1 MNMKKLLGLGF
12 AAAMFAS
19 QAQAAFIW
27 NVTGSDMAGIEV
39 TATYADTSTETITWA
54 SLGGNAG
61 GVSGSGWSLSVDG
74 DTIIP
79 NAATPAVGA
88 WNLISQN
95 QSLVSLFIDLGTAF
109 VFDTEFGDAS
119 ANGSGA
125 GREFIDFLGN
135 GTSWAFSGPM
145 QDELYSGLT
154 LTTISGGQTYF
165 GVDTDAVPTPATLSL
180 MGLALLGLVA
190 GTRRKKA

>member
-1 MNMKKLLGLGF
+1 MKKLLGLGF

-19 QAQAAFIW
+19 QAQAAFIL

-39 TATYADTSTETITWA
+39 TATFADTSTETITWA

-61 GVSGSGWSLSVDG
+61 GVNGTNWSLSVDG

-79 NAATPAVGA
+79 NAATPTVGA
-88 WNLISQN
+88 WNLFNQH

-125 GREFIDFLGN
+125 GRAFIDFN
-135 GTSWAFSGPM
+135 DKGTTWAFSGLV
-145 QDELYSGLT
+145 QDELYSGLM
-154 LTTISGGQTYF
+154 LTTLSNGRTYF
-165 GVDTDAVPTPATLSL
+165 GVDTDAVPAPATLSL

>member
-1 MNMKKLLGLGF
+1 M
-12 AAAMFAS
+12 
-19 QAQAAFIW
+19 
-27 NVTGSDMAGIEV
+27 
-39 TATYADTSTETITWA
+39 
-54 SLGGNAG
+54 
-61 GVSGSGWSLSVDG
+61 
-74 DTIIP
+74 
-79 NAATPAVGA
+79 GA
-88 WNLISQN
+88 WNLVNQN

-125 GREFIDFLGN
+125 GRAFVDFLGN
-135 GTSWAFSGPM
+135 GTTWAFSGLM
-145 QDELYSGLT
+145 RDELYSGLT

>member
-39 TATYADTSTETITWA
+39 TATFADTSTETLNWA
-54 SLGGNAG
+54 DLGGDKG
-61 GVSGSGWSLSVDG
+61 GVTGSGWSLSVDG
-74 DTIIP
+74 DTIVP
-79 NAATPAVGA
+79 NDPLAPMAGVWVLEVGQVQ
-88 WNLISQN
+88 LS
-95 QSLVSLFIDLGTAF
+95 SLWINLGTAF
-109 VFDTEFGDAS
+109 VFDTEFGDLLAD
-119 ANGSGA
+119 GSGPGRAFVSSSPIGFTFMNPA
-125 GREFIDFLGN
+125 GSAEL
-135 GTSWAFSGPM
+135 FSALSLFDITGSTM
-145 QDELYSGLT
+145 
-154 LTTISGGQTYF
+154 F
-165 GVDTDAVPTPATLSL
+165 AVDTDAVPTPATLSL